1 MTTDTPV
8 PIRPVAERLYEVMA
22 RDGFGPDLFN
32 PRQHRAC
39 ELVDAY
45 ALHQAIDLCGRLSVA
60 ERVRT
65 PRTVDEVMAAAGFVA
80 GFRPFATW
88 LLGHLAQAGVLETE
102 DGRYV
107 LRGAL
112 PAARLA
118 EIREAGLSTD
128 PEYEPAYA
136 LLDAAA
142 AACPQIARGETTGE
156 RALLSKLRL
165 WAAYFSNDN
174 PYYAIANRVAAKAA
188 ADRLADGAT
197 VLEVGAGLGS
207 ATAALLEEL
216 ARRGGRLGAYR
227 ATEPVPFFQR
237 RAQPMLAEA
246 HPEVAVAFGAL
257 DLNRGWAAQG
267 VAPGSMQMV
276 WGVNVFHL
284 ARDLDAVLREARQA
298 LAPGGWLVVG
308 EGLRPLPDATV
319 GAEMPF
325 RLLGSFNEVP
335 LDAARRPTAGFMTAE
350 QWSRALTRAGFP
362 ACEWSPDAFALR
374 DVYSGF
380 LAATACGRRA

>member
-118 EIREAGLSTD
+118 AQGRCPSPSAPYSGR
-128 PEYEPAYA
+128 
-136 LLDAAA
+136 AAH
-142 AACPQIARGETTGE
+142 
-156 RALLSKLRL
+156 
-165 WAAYFSNDN
+165 
-174 PYYAIANRVAAKAA
+174 
-188 ADRLADGAT
+188 
-197 VLEVGAGLGS
+197 
-207 ATAALLEEL
+207 
-216 ARRGGRLGAYR
+216 RR
-227 ATEPVPFFQR
+227 PVPLR
-237 RAQPMLAEA
+237 R
-246 HPEVAVAFGAL
+246 
-257 DLNRGWAAQG
+257 
-267 VAPGSMQMV
+267 
-276 WGVNVFHL
+276 
-284 ARDLDAVLREARQA
+284 RQ
-298 LAPGGWLVVG
+298 
-308 EGLRPLPDATV
+308 
-319 GAEMPF
+319 
-325 RLLGSFNEVP
+325 
-335 LDAARRPTAGFMTAE
+335 
-350 QWSRALTRAGFP
+350 
-362 ACEWSPDAFALR
+362 
-374 DVYSGF
+374 
-380 LAATACGRRA
+380 